1 MSLEALL
8 ASGSVAWLILAV
20 IAIEAIVLLLMLRG
34 SRMLPLAACGL
45 AAGAC
50 LVLALR
56 AALDEAGVLQ
66 IGLFLGLSGAA
77 HACEIA
83 LWLRLRGLK
92 S

>member
-8 ASGSVAWLILAV
+8 ASGSVAWMILAV
-20 IAIEAIVLLLMLRG
+20 IAIEAILLLMLLRG

-45 AAGAC
+45 AAGAF

-56 AALDEAGVLQ
+56 AALDDAGAMQ
-66 IGLFLGLSGAA
+66 IGLFLGLSGVA

-83 LWLRLRGLK
+83 LWLRFSGPK
-92 S
+92 G